1 MGRLIARE
9 RDNRDWL
16 ALQVRFEIERTVPY
30 TIRKQRHLDLLL
42 ALPQRRFGKVL

>member
-16 ALQVRFEIERTVPY
+16 ALQVRLEAERTVQ
-30 TIRKQRHLDLLL
+30 TKAFCFFRLLFPKDGL
-42 ALPQRRFGKVL
+42 GKFYD